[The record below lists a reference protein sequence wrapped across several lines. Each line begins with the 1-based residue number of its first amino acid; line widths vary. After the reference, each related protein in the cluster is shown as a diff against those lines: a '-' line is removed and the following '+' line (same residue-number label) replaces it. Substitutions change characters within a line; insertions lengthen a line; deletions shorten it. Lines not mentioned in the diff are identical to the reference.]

1 MDGIPRF
8 LDAGEAALVV
18 EFGTVEDP
26 AVNDRVLALD
36 AALAVAPPP
45 GLVET
50 VPTYRSLMIHYD
62 PLRLERA
69 DLVAHVR
76 ALPVDAPGGGK
87 RPRAWTLP
95 ACYDGPC
102 GEDVAELGDVLGLSP
117 EALVAAHAAATFR
130 VYMYGF
136 APGYAYLGGTPEALR
151 VSRRTAPRAPHFSNA
166 LLLGGGL
173 AGIATLSMPTG
184 WYVVGRTPERLYSR
198 DRATPFFLAAGDT
211 IRFERIDAHAYAAL
225 ERRVEAGEIVA
236 REVVAQE
243 TLVQEATA

>member
-1 MDGIPRF
+1 MDEAPRF

-26 AVNDRVLALD
+26 AINDRVLALD
-36 AALAVAPPP
+36 AALAGAPVP

-62 PLRLERA
+62 PLALDRA
-69 DLVAHVR
+69 ALVAHVR
-76 ALPVDAPGGGK
+76 AHAPGGAPGGEA
-87 RPRAWTLP
+87 RAPSRAWMLP

-198 DRATPFFLAAGDT
+198 ERATPFFLAAGDT

-236 REVVAQE
+236 RE
-243 TLVQEATA
+243 TAP